1 MSAAALLHE
10 LHAAGVALTATNGR
24 LHVEAPKG
32 AITPTLRE
40 RLTRAK
46 PAIIAALT
54 KQAGPDTIRA
64 RLLELAEFECL
75 EPALVHRLDDAD
87 LAACTRLGDEVLT
100 AYLRALDAAARMDA
114 GEPPTGW
121 TAARYCRLCGPVLLW
136 PDCPSIVL
144 ACPWCFRRKAGR
156 YVPRPQVQCADCVHF
171 IRNVLNPAGG
181 GGDCAKDRGGH
192 WPKQMHRCAG
202 FEPAE
207 VATMVATGNTKK
219 RHREESR

>member
-1 MSAAALLHE
+1 MPRPYSPPSACDGPTCTRRATGRRVRRNAN
-10 LHAAGVALTATNGR
+10 LHAVR
-24 LHVEAPKG
+24 SV
-32 AITPTLRE
+32 R
-40 RLTRAK
+40 RAWRPPLK
-46 PAIIAALT
+46 SWPWNPASS
-54 KQAGPDTIRA
+54 
-64 RLLELAEFECL
+64 
-75 EPALVHRLDDAD
+75 RLDDAD

-192 WPKQMHRCAG
+192 WPKQIHRCAG

>member
-1 MSAAALLHE
+1 MSVAAILHRVGFRPQSPQPVPKAGDTETLVSQGVPKVPKVPAKNDKDKLRAHLL
-10 LHAAGVALTATNGR
+10 A
-24 LHVEAPKG
+24 
-32 AITPTLRE
+32 
-40 RLTRAK
+40 
-46 PAIIAALT
+46 
-54 KQAGPDTIRA
+54 
-64 RLLELAEFECL
+64 LAEFECL
-75 EPALVHRLDDAD
+75 EPTLVHRLDDAD
-87 LAACTRLGDEVLT
+87 LAACTGLGDEVLT

-114 GEPPTGW
+114 GMAPTGW

-136 PDCPSIVL
+136 PDCPPIVL

-156 YVPRPQVQCADCVHF
+156 YVPRPQVQCAECVHF
-171 IRNVLNPAGG
+171 IRNEWNPAGG

-192 WPKQMHRCAG
+192 YPKQRHRCDG

>member
-1 MSAAALLHE
+1 MAGCWCIASPATMPRPYSPPSACDGPTCTRRATGRRVRRNAN
-10 LHAAGVALTATNGR
+10 LHAVR
-24 LHVEAPKG
+24 SV
-32 AITPTLRE
+32 R
-40 RLTRAK
+40 RAWRPPLK
-46 PAIIAALT
+46 SWPWNPASS
-54 KQAGPDTIRA
+54 
-64 RLLELAEFECL
+64 
-75 EPALVHRLDDAD
+75 RLDDAD

-192 WPKQMHRCAG
+192 WPKQIHRCAG